1 METTAKR
8 IRKYREAL
16 DYSQEFMASKLGIS
30 QPAFAKIEN
39 GTTKVNIEKLL
50 NIAKILNVEPYKL
63 LEDSKTI
70 NQINNDYAYGFVENL
85 YQDNKE
91 TTQKLLN
98 QLESENKRLCIE
110 NERLLKLV
118 VKNNES
124 SPTTLFFN

>member
-1 METTAKR
+1 MKTASKR

-30 QPAFAKIEN
+30 QPAYAKIEK
-39 GTTKVNIEKLL
+39 GSTKINIERLVD
-50 NIAKILNVEPYKL
+50 IAKVLDVEPQKL

-91 TTQKLLN
+91 TTQKLIR
-98 QLESENKRLCIE
+98 QLENENQRLFKE
-110 NERLLKLV
+110 NEHLLKIIKD
-118 VKNNES
+118 KNS
-124 SPTTLFFN
+124 

>member
-98 QLESENKRLCIE
+98 QFESENKRLSIE

-118 VKNNES
+118 VKNN
-124 SPTTLFFN
+124 